1 MLGLGG
7 GLPADELF
15 PRAAITD
22 AFLKVIRAPSCP
34 ALQYGWPEGD
44 AVLRSSNRPTFRSG
58 CTTQWCAET
67 PPFRHALLRGSS
79 PLPRTTR
86 PCSHAGKA
94 TSRATGSTS
103 HERSSMRTARRDVSR
118 AGGGDRIPRG
128 TDSRAAGA
136 DSRRREG
143 DHRPGEALR
152 VAGESDHARGGTGCA
167 GRERLRVR
175 AKSIRPRAKSIRPRA
190 KIGHARA
197 KLVLTRGDRGKEG
210 ANGRRQEAQAIFRGK
225 SSFVRA
231 EET

>member
-128 TDSRAAGA
+128 SPAGGSA
-136 DSRRREG
+136 SRR
-143 DHRPGEALR
+143 
-152 VAGESDHARGGTGCA
+152 
-167 GRERLRVR
+167 GRERSRAGRNGLRGARTASCAREVDPAAGEVDSAAGEDRSR
-175 AKSIRPRAKSIRPRA
+175 AGEVGP
-190 KIGHARA
+190 HARRSREGGGEWSA
-197 KLVLTRGDRGKEG
+197 AGSPSDFSREKFLREGRGDMILE
-210 ANGRRQEAQAIFRGK
+210 
-225 SSFVRA
+225 
-231 EET
+231 